1 MTKDWSINQVFHG
14 HCYVWAAVLNDIR
27 WLRAVSESKTVHILD
42 RASLGLLTLAAGQCA
57 QKLQSGI
64 VSPLLPCVGLCHP
77 CPRTC
82 HMGACA
88 HKGGGREL
96 GPTCTGPHTLNPEP

>member
-14 HCYVWAAVLNDIR
+14 KCYVWAAVLNDIR
-27 WLRAVSESKTVHILD
+27 WLRAVSESKTVQILD

-64 VSPLLPCVGLCHP
+64 VCRLCCLALGSAITARAP
-77 CPRTC
+77 ATW
-82 HMGACA
+82 A
-88 HKGGGREL
+88 HAHATSKGGESL
-96 GPTCTGPHTLNPEP
+96 DLHVPDPTP